1 MPPKQRTQTRTIGKK
16 PHVGRRYVS
25 DGKVRIEWREG
36 GKRRSRTVGPNTAK
50 VRAQADE
57 MLEALVNPGRASE
70 QRQSKRASP
79 RQKRLSAGEQGA
91 ESPVGDAIRAWAV
104 ALMDV
109 ADILVERAKGWS
121 SQWTEEEEKAD
132 DNDG

>member
-1 MPPKQRTQTRTIGKK
+1 
-16 PHVGRRYVS
+16 
-25 DGKVRIEWREG
+25 
-36 GKRRSRTVGPNTAK
+36 
-50 VRAQADE
+50 

-70 QRQSKRASP
+70 KRQSKRASP

>member
-1 MPPKQRTQTRTIGKK
+1 MPSKQRTQTRTIGKK

-36 GKRRSRTVGPNTAK
+36 GKRRSRTVGPNTAEA
-50 VRAQADE
+50 RARADE
-57 MLEALVNPGRASE
+57 MLEELVNPGRASE
-70 QRQSKRASP
+70 KRQSQRASP
-79 RQKRLSAGEQGA
+79 KRKRLSPGEQGA
-91 ESPVGDAIRAWAV
+91 ASTVGDAIRAWAV

-109 ADILVERAKGWS
+109 ADILVERAEGWVS
-121 SQWTEEEEKAD
+121 RWTEEEEKAD